1 MNMKSLKNAISL
13 FVVILLAVSMVS
25 CGGRDSAKKA
35 ENRLG
40 KLEVVI
46 PDELKDNPEI
56 VTYIEGM
63 SEVVDSY
70 ALLMDEMIGDLSGFE
85 GQAREDLKIGEQL
98 KLTKAAAK
106 FAMKAAPITAKWA
119 EYEVKK
125 GTVVDELTEE
135 EILAFEALLKRFE
148 QRMVQ
153 IEEKNQEFFGGMDS

>member
-1 MNMKSLKNAISL
+1 MNMKSLKNAMFLFAVVLIS
-13 FVVILLAVSMVS
+13 VAMVS
-25 CGGRDSAKKA
+25 CGGRDSSKKA
-35 ENRLG
+35 EDRLG

-56 VTYIEGM
+56 ITYIEGM

-85 GQAREDLKIGEQL
+85 GKEWEDLKIGEQL
-98 KLTKAAAK
+98 KLTRLAAT

-125 GTVVDELTEE
+125 GNVTDELTEE
-135 EILAFEALLKRFE
+135 EMMALETVYRRFE
-148 QRMVQ
+148 KRMEQ
-153 IEEKNQEFFGGMDS
+153 IEEKNREFFGGVNS